1 MTKNLETQKQFFKFE
16 SAKEFLPWLL
26 ILSIVVLTVVQ
37 LRFQGRIWWCNL
49 GDYSLW
55 SSDAWGSHNSQH
67 LFDPYSFT
75 HILHGALYFWLI
87 SLVFRKMRL
96 TWQLFLAILIGCAW
110 EVLENSNAVVEHY
123 RTATLALNY
132 FGDSVFNSFGDVLSS
147 AVGFGIAYKLRFW
160 RSLALFLLTEIVLLY
175 WIRDS
180 LLVNIILL
188 IYPIE
193 AIKIWQGSG

>member
-1 MTKNLETQKQFFKFE
+1 M
-16 SAKEFLPWLL
+16 
-26 ILSIVVLTVVQ
+26 IVQ

-49 GDYSLW
+49 GDYAPW

-75 HILHGALYFWLI
+75 HILHGILYFWVI
-87 SLVFRKMRL
+87 SLIFRKMPFV
-96 TWQLFLAILIGCAW
+96 WQFVLAIFVESAW
-110 EVLENSNAVVEHY
+110 EVLENTNAVVEHY
-123 RTATLALNY
+123 RAATLALNY
-132 FGDSVFNSFGDVLSS
+132 YGDSIFNSFGDVVS
-147 AVGFGIAYKLRFW
+147 AAIGFWLAYKLRFW
-160 RSLALFLLTEIVLLY
+160 RSLALFVLTEIVLLL

-193 AIKIWQGSG
+193 AIKTWQGG